1 MIDPEAAEQAYASEL
16 YIEESNF
23 TREDGDIATLSDEEF
38 ITRARGYL
46 KQRVPRAIERLGY
59 LVDNAEDDKTRL
71 AASTDLLD
79 RTGITKKQTVE
90 IQQSPIGAD
99 VLVSA
104 FAQMSKL
111 FGGQGSP
118 ETSGLEESG
127 SSIGSPERFAG
138 ASRLLSA
145 PEIDAAPE
153 LPVLPKADNQRL
165 EARSTSEPH
174 DPHISAPS
182 RISVAAHKRK
192 KNG

>member
-23 TREDGDIATLSDEEF
+23 TRDDGDIATLSDEEF

-111 FGGQGSP
+111 FGGQGSS

-127 SSIGSPERFAG
+127 SSRGSILVG
-138 ASRLLSA
+138 SHRLLSA

-153 LPVLPKADNQRL
+153 LPVLPRADATRL

-182 RISVAAHKRK
+182 RISVAAHKRRK
-192 KNG
+192 T